1 LQNHHDGA
9 ACDGNNDNKCLNLQT
24 VILYALLTKG
34 DRCFVVKIASSP
46 PAKESGEAQNF
57 RRGMPMKTASRQISI
72 FRAACSVAALCAA
85 STALAQ
91 RPAAA
96 KPDDGEIIVT
106 AQFRDQKLQ
115 DVPLSIT
122 AVNSALLE
130 ARSQTDIVQVAA
142 QAPNVQLTPLGGAF
156 GASISVFIRGVGQ
169 NDFNPAY
176 EPGVGLYIDDV
187 YYPTLTGAVFDLLDL
202 DRVEILRGPQGTLT
216 GRNSIGGAIKLY
228 SKRPVGS
235 NTGFVEA
242 AYGSRNRLDF
252 RASADFAIA
261 EGVNGRISGVHKQQK
276 GYVDQIDYGC
286 ARPGNAQGIGSTRS
300 AGDCVVAKLGEKNY
314 SGVRA
319 SVDFVPSD
327 SFNLLI
333 TSDYSSE
340 KRTNSADVITAT
352 TAARAQYNCGPFC
365 TFASFTAPP
374 GGQLT
379 TATTQPNTTSF
390 EGWGVSGN
398 ATLDLSDS
406 LQIQSITAYRAYRSI
421 WGTDDDFT
429 PDLASVGQGYN
440 DLKHRFFSQELR
452 LNGKIGDTV
461 DYTVGGFISDQL
473 TTYLTRQDI
482 RYIVPGLNLQ
492 FLGDDPVKAKSKA
505 IFGTVIVKPTDG
517 LTLTGGLRYTD
528 ESKSYT
534 FLRKT
539 YDRSS
544 NAIAFGVG
552 ALDGFVSNY
561 SGNKL
566 DWRLSADYRFSPAVL
581 AYVTAG
587 TGFKG
592 GGVSARPFTQAQA
605 RLGNFGPETVTAYE
619 VGLKTDLLDRTL
631 RINLSAFYNDYKK
644 IQLPLADCTAFGGGP
659 CGVRQNAGDATFKG
673 IELEINARP
682 IPGLDFDGSLSY
694 LDTKWKPG
702 SLNPAIGASININDP
717 VATPKWKWS
726 VGMQYKADLGSAGS
740 ITPRIDVSYNGSRF
754 GGRTIAAT
762 PFYFGAYSLANARL
776 TWRNVDDDLSVSL
789 EAQNLF
795 DAYYTTARFDAV
807 YAFTGTAYS
816 TVGRP
821 REFAIS
827 VKKKF

>member
-1 LQNHHDGA
+1 MSTAPNYNA
-9 ACDGNNDNKCLNLQT
+9 IIRA
-24 VILYALLTKG
+24 ALL
-34 DRCFVVKIASSP
+34 A
-46 PAKESGEAQNF
+46 
-57 RRGMPMKTASRQISI
+57 
-72 FRAACSVAALCAA
+72 SVAICA
-85 STALAQ
+85 TPALAQ
-91 RPAAA
+91 TPAEVEATTS
-96 KPDDGEIIVT
+96 DIVVT

-122 AVNSALLE
+122 AVNSTLLE

-176 EPGVGLYIDDV
+176 EPGVGMYIDDV

-228 SKRPVGS
+228 SKRPTGS

-252 RASADFAIA
+252 RASADFALA
-261 EGVNGRISGVHKQQK
+261 EGINARISGVHKQQK

-286 ARPGNAQGIGSTRS
+286 ARPGNPQGIGSTRS
-300 AGDCVVAKLGEKNY
+300 AGDCVIAKLGEKNY

-327 SFNLLI
+327 NFNLLI
-333 TSDYSSE
+333 TGDYSSE
-340 KRTNSADVITAT
+340 KRTNSADVVTVAVPT
-352 TAARAQYNCGPFC
+352 MAQYKCGPYC
-365 TFASFTAPP
+365 TFANFYAPP

-379 TATTQPNTTSF
+379 AGSTQPNTTSF
-390 EGWGVSGN
+390 EGWGVSAN
-398 ATLDLSDS
+398 ATLELSDS

-429 PDLASVGQGYN
+429 PDLVKIGQGYN
-440 DLKHRFFSQELR
+440 DLKHKFFSQELR
-452 LNGKIGDTV
+452 LNGKVGDNV
-461 DYTVGGFISDQL
+461 DYTLGGFISDQT

-505 IFGTVIVKPTDG
+505 IFGTVILRPTEG
-517 LTLTGGLRYTD
+517 FTLTGGLRYTD

-539 YDRSS
+539 YDRTS

-561 SGNKL
+561 AGNKL

-619 VGLKTDLLDRTL
+619 VGLKTDLIDRTL
-631 RINLSAFYNDYKK
+631 RINVAAFYNDYKK

-673 IELEINARP
+673 VEVEISARP
-682 IPGLDFDGSLSY
+682 FPGLDFDGSLSY
-694 LDTKWKPG
+694 LDTKWKAG
-702 SLNPAIGASININDP
+702 SLNPAIGASINVNDP

-726 VGMQYKADLGSAGS
+726 VGMQYKADLGSSGS
-740 ITPRIDVSYNGSRF
+740 ITPRIDISNTGSRF

-762 PFYFGAYSLANARL
+762 PFYFDAYTLANARL
-776 TWRNVDDDLSVSL
+776 TWRNQDDDLSISL

-795 DAYYTTARFDAV
+795 DSYYTTARFDAV

-821 REFAIS
+821 REFAVS

>member
-1 LQNHHDGA
+1 MQSISRHKSNTRTILIIGTAWSALATGSAFAQGA
-9 ACDGNNDNKCLNLQT
+9 A
-24 VILYALLTKG
+24 
-34 DRCFVVKIASSP
+34 
-46 PAKESGEAQNF
+46 
-57 RRGMPMKTASRQISI
+57 
-72 FRAACSVAALCAA
+72 
-85 STALAQ
+85 
-91 RPAAA
+91 PAAA
-96 KPDDGEIIVT
+96 DTGEIIVT

-156 GASISVFIRGVGQ
+156 GASISVFIRGIGQ

-176 EPGVGLYIDDV
+176 EPGVGMYIDDV

-228 SKRPVGS
+228 SKRPTGS

-261 EGVNGRISGVHKQQK
+261 EGINGRISGVHKQQQ

-286 ARPGNAQGIGSTRS
+286 ARPGNAQGIGSRRS
-300 AGDCVVAKLGEKNY
+300 AGDCVVARLGEKNY

-319 SVDFVPSD
+319 SVDFAPSD
-327 SFNLLI
+327 SFSLLI
-333 TSDYSSE
+333 TGDYSNE
-340 KRTNSADVITAT
+340 KRTNSGDVV
-352 TAARAQYNCGPFC
+352 TAAVPTMSQYICGRFC
-365 TFASFTAPP
+365 TFADFTAPA

-379 TATTQPNTTSF
+379 SSSTQPNTTSF
-390 EGWGVSGN
+390 EGWGISGN

-429 PDLASVGQGYN
+429 PDLVEIGQGYN
-440 DLKHRFFSQELR
+440 DLKHYFFSQELR
-452 LNGKIGDTV
+452 LNGKVGDMV
-461 DYTVGGFISDQL
+461 DYTLGGFISDQK

-505 IFGTVIVKPTDG
+505 VFGTVIVKPTDS

-528 ESKSYT
+528 ESKAYT

-539 YDRSS
+539 YDRTS

-552 ALDGFVSNY
+552 ALDGFTSSY
-561 SGNKL
+561 SGSKL

-581 AYVTAG
+581 AYVTVG

-592 GGVSARPFTQAQA
+592 GGVSARPFTQQQA
-605 RLGNFGPETVTAYE
+605 RDGSFGPETVTAYE
-619 VGLKTDLLDRTL
+619 VGFKTDLLDRTL
-631 RINLSAFYNDYKK
+631 RVNVAAFYNDYKK

-673 IELEINARP
+673 IEVEINARP
-682 IPGLDFDGSLSY
+682 LPGLDFDGSLSY
-694 LDTKWKPG
+694 LDTKWKAG
-702 SLNPAIGASININDP
+702 SLNPAVGASINLNDP

-726 VGMQYKADLGSAGS
+726 VGMQYKADLGTAGS
-740 ITPRIDVSYNGSRF
+740 ITPRIDVANTGSRF
-754 GGRTIAAT
+754 GGRTIGAT
-762 PFYFGAYSLANARL
+762 PFYFDAYALANARL
-776 TWRNVDDDLSVSL
+776 TWRNQDDDLSVSL
-789 EAQNLF
+789 EAQNIF
-795 DAYYTTARFDAV
+795 DRYYLTSRFDAV
-807 YAFTGTAYS
+807 YAFSGTAYS
-816 TVGRP
+816 NVGRP
-821 REFAIS
+821 REFAVS

>member
-1 LQNHHDGA
+1 MKAISRKNQVLR
-9 ACDGNNDNKCLNLQT
+9 T
-24 VILYALLTKG
+24 VLAG
-34 DRCFVVKIASSP
+34 
-46 PAKESGEAQNF
+46 
-57 RRGMPMKTASRQISI
+57 
-72 FRAACSVAALCAA
+72 SVAAIALCSA
-85 STALAQ
+85 TAGHAQ
-91 RPAAA
+91 GTAPAAA
-96 KPDDGEIIVT
+96 DATTNNDEIVVT

-176 EPGVGLYIDDV
+176 EPGVGMYIDDV

-228 SKRPVGS
+228 SKRPTGS
-235 NTGFVEA
+235 NSGFVEA
-242 AYGSRNRLDF
+242 TYGSRNRLDF

-261 EGVNGRISGVHKQQK
+261 EGINGRISGVHKQQK

-319 SVDFVPSD
+319 SVDLSASD
-327 SFNLLI
+327 TFSLLI
-333 TSDYSSE
+333 TGDYSNE
-340 KRTNSADVITAT
+340 KRTNSADVITT
-352 TAARAQYNCGPFC
+352 SVPTMAQYRCGAFC
-365 TFASFTAPP
+365 TFANFTAPP

-379 TATTQPNTTSF
+379 SSSTQPNTTSF
-390 EGWGVSGN
+390 EGWGVSAN
-398 ATLDLSDS
+398 ATLELSDS
-406 LQIQSITAYRAYRSI
+406 VKLQSITAYRAYRSI
-421 WGTDDDFT
+421 WGTDDDFS
-429 PDLASVGQGYN
+429 PDLIKIGQGYN
-440 DLKHRFFSQELR
+440 DLKHHFFSQELR
-452 LNGKIGDTV
+452 LNGKVGDNV
-461 DYTVGGFISDQL
+461 EYTLGGFISDQL
-473 TTYLTRQDI
+473 TTYLTQQDI

-505 IFGTVIVKPTDG
+505 IFGTVILKPTEG
-517 LTLTGGLRYTD
+517 FTLTGGLRYTD

-539 YDRSS
+539 YDRTS

-631 RINLSAFYNDYKK
+631 QFNLSAFYNDYKQ

-659 CGVRQNAGDATFKG
+659 CGVRQNAGNATFKG
-673 IELEINARP
+673 VELEINARP

-694 LDTKWKPG
+694 LDTKWKAG
-702 SLNPAIGASININDP
+702 SLNPAVGTSINLNDP

-740 ITPRIDVSYNGSRF
+740 ITPRIDVAYTGSRF
-754 GGRTIAAT
+754 SGRVIANT
-762 PFYFGAYSLANARL
+762 PFYFDAYALANARL
-776 TWRNVDDDLSVSL
+776 TWRNQADDLSVSL

-795 DAYYTTARFDAV
+795 DTYYTTARFDAV

-821 REFAIS
+821 REWAVT
-827 VKKKF
+827 VKKTF